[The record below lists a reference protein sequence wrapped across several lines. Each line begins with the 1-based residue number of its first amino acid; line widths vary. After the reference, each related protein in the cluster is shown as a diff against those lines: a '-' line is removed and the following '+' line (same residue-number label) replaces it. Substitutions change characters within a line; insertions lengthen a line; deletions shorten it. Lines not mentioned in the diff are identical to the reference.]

1 MIIKSVSLQPQ
12 TTTPASPIAIAVEFD
27 SVFPWATLKNAHANW
42 QEIKMVYQNWRFG
55 INETLW
61 AGGTNMAIQQVR
73 AQVNGVWTVLTL
85 DESSGKYVGT
95 LAAPSVTSYNVNT
108 GHYYPV
114 KIEATNKAGTVTT
127 VDENN
132 VTVGDNLKLYVK
144 ETTKPTITITAPTA
158 GAILATGVPAI
169 TFQLRDETSGSGVNI
184 STLKLTVDGKD
195 YTSSAMTV
203 SSVTNGYN
211 VTFTPQT
218 ALTDGAHTIK
228 VNVSDNDGNAAVEV
242 SRSFTTDTVPPSL
255 SITAPSTNDLWVA
268 NASYTVAGTTNDSVS
283 GIASVTIKLN
293 GADQGTVTIGSNG
306 AFSKAVTLAAGTNTI
321 VVTATDKAGKTS
333 TVTRTINLDTEA
345 PEITAV
351 VISPNPVNV
360 NNSYTITVSL
370 KG

>member
-1 MIIKSVSLQPQ
+1 MIIKAVSLQPQ
-12 TTTPASPIAIAVEFD
+12 TTTPASPVTIAVEFD
-27 SVFPWATLKNAHANW
+27 SVFPWATLKNAHVNW
-42 QEIKMVYQNWRFG
+42 QEIKAIYSNWRFG

-85 DESSGKYVGT
+85 DEASGKYVGT

-127 VDENN
+127 VDETN

-158 GAILATGVPAI
+158 GAFLSTGVPAI
-169 TFQLRDETSGSGVNI
+169 TFQLRDETSGSGIDI
-184 STLKLTVDGKD
+184 SSLKLTVDGKE
-195 YTSSAMTV
+195 YASSAMTATK
-203 SSVTNGYN
+203 VTNGYD
-211 VTFTPQT
+211 VTFTPTT
-218 ALTDGAHTIK
+218 ALTDGAHTVK

-268 NASYTVAGTTNDSVS
+268 VASYTVAGTTNDSIS
-283 GIASVTIKLN
+283 GIASIEITLN
-293 GADQGTVTIGSNG
+293 GTDQGEVTVGSNG
-306 AFSKAVTLAAGTNTI
+306 AFSKAVTLASGKNTI

-333 TVTRTINLDTEA
+333 IVTRTINLDTEA
-345 PEITAV
+345 PEVTAV

-360 NNSYTITVSL
+360 SNSYTITVTL